1 MSVTD
6 PIADMLTCIRNAC
19 KASHKKV
26 DVPSSRMKIELA
38 KVLLREKYVNN
49 FKTIDDRKQGVLR
62 IYLKYDREKKSIIS
76 GLKRISTPGCRVY
89 VDRDTIPR
97 VLGGMGTAVL
107 STSRGILTDKEAR
120 SEGIGGEVVCHVW

>member
-6 PIADMLTCIRNAC
+6 PIADMLTSIRNAC
-19 KASHKKV
+19 KAKHKKV
-26 DVPSSRMKIELA
+26 DVPSSSLKIEVA

-62 IYLKYDREKKSIIS
+62 IYLKYDPQNKSVIS
-76 GLKRISTPGCRVY
+76 GIRRVSTSGRRIY
-89 VDRDTIPR
+89 VDKDHVPR

-107 STSRGILTDKEAR
+107 TTSRGVITDKEAR
-120 SEGIGGEVVCHVW
+120 AEGVGGEVLCHIW

>member
-19 KASHKKV
+19 KARHKKV

-62 IYLKYDREKKSIIS
+62 IYLKYDPEKKSIIS
-76 GLKRISTPGCRVY
+76 TQKRISTTGCRIY
-89 VDRDTIPR
+89 VDKNSIPR
-97 VLGGMGTAVL
+97 VLGGMGSAIL
-107 STSRGILTDKEAR
+107 STPRGILTDKEAR
-120 SEGIGGEVVCHVW
+120 SEGIGGEVVCHIW

>member
-19 KASHKKV
+19 KARHKKV

-62 IYLKYDREKKSIIS
+62 IYLKYDPEKKSIIS
-76 GLKRISTPGCRVY
+76 GLKRISTPGCRIY
-89 VDRDTIPR
+89 VDKDAIPR

-120 SEGIGGEVVCHVW
+120 SEGVGGEVVCHIW

>member
-19 KASHKKV
+19 KARQKKV
-26 DVPSSRMKIELA
+26 DVPSSKLKIEIA

-62 IYLKYDREKKSIIS
+62 IYLKYDVQNKSVIS
-76 GLKRISTPGCRVY
+76 GIKKVSLPGRRAY
-89 VDRDTIPR
+89 VDKGKIPR
-97 VLGGMGTAVL
+97 VLGGMGAAIL
-107 STSRGILTDKEAR
+107 STSKGILTDKEAR
-120 SEGIGGEVVCHVW
+120 AEGVGGEVLCRVW

>member
-6 PIADMLTCIRNAC
+6 PIADMLTSIRNAC
-19 KASHKKV
+19 KAKHKKV
-26 DVPSSRMKIELA
+26 DVPSSTLKIEVA

-62 IYLKYDREKKSIIS
+62 IYLKYDPQNKSVIS
-76 GLKRISTPGCRVY
+76 GIRRVSTSGRRIY
-89 VDRDTIPR
+89 VNKDHVPR

-107 STSRGILTDKEAR
+107 STSRGVITDKEAR
-120 SEGIGGEVVCHVW
+120 AEGVGGEVLCHIW

>member
-19 KASHKKV
+19 KARHKKV
-26 DVPSSRMKIELA
+26 DVPSSLMKIELA

-62 IYLKYDREKKSIIS
+62 IYLKYDTDKQSIIS
-76 GLKRISTPGCRVY
+76 GLKRISTPGCRIY
-89 VDRDTIPR
+89 VDKETIPR

-120 SEGIGGEVVCHVW
+120 AQGVGGEVICHIW